1 MQGVGEGCGLHA
13 PQVHTGHEDL
23 RGEEKFA
30 VAADLVIEN
39 EAGAATAGD
48 AGAYLER
55 VVEARRGEVVGS
67 YRAHHETQALL
78 DEQGLGFVVRSV
90 QADYRASARLDDA
103 LEVITQVAMLRRAS
117 ILFEQQLVRGQELL
131 FTARVLLASID
142 LRRQKP
148 VAIPASL
155 HALLESKA

>member
-1 MQGVGEGCGLHA
+1 MTVTHDLSIISLISQASILVQLVMALLATLSLVSWYWIFRKSFRIRQARTEWLRTFGVS
-13 PQVHTGHEDL
+13 Q
-23 RGEEKFA
+23 
-30 VAADLVIEN
+30 
-39 EAGAATAGD
+39 
-48 AGAYLER
+48 
-55 VVEARRGEVVGS
+55 
-67 YRAHHETQALL
+67 QALI

-90 QADYRASARLDDA
+90 QADYLAPARLDDA
-103 LEVITQVAMLRRAS
+103 LIVVTQVAMLRRAS
-117 ILFEQQLVRGQELL
+117 ILFEQQLMRGQELL

>member
-1 MQGVGEGCGLHA
+1 MQPRIERNDARESDAQASQQPFTLPIRVYYEDTDAGGVVYYANYLKFCERARTEWLRTFGVG
-13 PQVHTGHEDL
+13 Q
-23 RGEEKFA
+23 
-30 VAADLVIEN
+30 
-39 EAGAATAGD
+39 
-48 AGAYLER
+48 
-55 VVEARRGEVVGS
+55 
-67 YRAHHETQALL
+67 QALI

-117 ILFEQQLVRGQELL
+117 ILFEQQLMRGQELL

>member
-1 MQGVGEGCGLHA
+1 MQPRIERNDARESDAQASQQPFTLPVR
-13 PQVHTGHEDL
+13 VYYED
-23 RGEEKFA
+23 
-30 VAADLVIEN
+30 
-39 EAGAATAGD
+39 TD
-48 AGAYLER
+48 AGGVVYYANYLKFCER
-55 VVEARRGEVVGS
+55 ARTEWLRTFGVS
-67 YRAHHETQALL
+67 QQALI

-142 LRRQKP
+142 LHRQKP

>member
-1 MQGVGEGCGLHA
+1 MQPRIERNDARESDAQASQQPFTLPVR
-13 PQVHTGHEDL
+13 VYYED
-23 RGEEKFA
+23 
-30 VAADLVIEN
+30 
-39 EAGAATAGD
+39 TD
-48 AGAYLER
+48 AGGVVYYANYLKFCER
-55 VVEARRGEVVGS
+55 ARTEWLRTFGVS
-67 YRAHHETQALL
+67 QQALI

-131 FTARVLLASID
+131 FTARGLRASID